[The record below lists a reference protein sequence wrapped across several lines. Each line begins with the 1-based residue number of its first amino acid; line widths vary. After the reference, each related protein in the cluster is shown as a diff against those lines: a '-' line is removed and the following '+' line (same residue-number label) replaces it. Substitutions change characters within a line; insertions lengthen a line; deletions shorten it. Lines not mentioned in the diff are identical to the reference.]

1 PSFPGSSDSPVAC
14 LRPCRHGTKMATAT
28 RLATAEPPAMLA
40 QRPHVCA
47 DRAIRSERS
56 PGVGA
61 AARSQPV
68 AVALRVSNPTSPGS
82 STNREA
88 EHGVASPLRPPSS
101 PRWYAPTDAALP

>member
-1 PSFPGSSDSPVAC
+1 
-14 LRPCRHGTKMATAT
+14 MATPT

-68 AVALRVSNPTSPGS
+68 AVDLRVLNPTSTGS
-82 STNREA
+82 STNLEA
-88 EHGVASPLRPPSS
+88 VQGLARPLRPHSS
-101 PRWYAPTDAALP
+101 QRWTAPTHPAPPAAPLLGTSTRLTGFRD